1 MTDMFE
7 ATVRPY
13 AVVPQAFFAQ
23 EWAHLEDALDQ
34 SRVRVTVRCQHTVPR
49 LVFDALVQTRRKGL
63 TVQLA
68 LPDTALNRQSA
79 IAWERLSAIGGQI
92 SWLQSGTA
100 TTPADLPFPPLV
112 VLLDEAVVF
121 TGKLGA
127 GICPPD
133 DAAAVPGLVCWGD
146 ADFVRQTR
154 QVLDEEANWLAHS
167 AAPPGDESAATAVQL
182 RQDGGAVQHAWLAR
196 VLQNHALAAQAE
208 IAETQR
214 QMALIDYAQEQA
226 LGPLMRDYLRSKAQ
240 YLHHL
245 ALQDQT
251 AREDAYAARQRWD
264 EYEAAQ
270 AAPDS
275 EAGPAHLDADALD
288 QLKQLYRKLAM
299 QCHPDRVADT
309 DQDRA
314 AQLFQ
319 ALQGSY
325 RRGDMTALFAL
336 QESVAR
342 AGFQAPAAAPP
353 PQDGNAAAQSQAADE
368 ESLAVQARLRALRS
382 ALAQRHEAL
391 ETLRTSPTWRTLSSQ
406 PNWELWFAQ
415 QQHHLQSELQRF
427 ESVLQVGSSGPAA
440 AAAPVPSAA
449 AAASHV

>member
-1 MTDMFE
+1 MTDMFD
-7 ATVRPY
+7 AAGRPY
-13 AVVPQAFFAQ
+13 ASAPQAFFAG

-34 SRVRVTVRCQHTVPR
+34 TRARITVRCQHTVPR
-49 LVFDALVQTRRKGL
+49 LVFDALVQIRRKGL

-68 LPDTALNRQSA
+68 LPDTGLNRHCA
-79 IAWERLSAIGGQI
+79 IAWERLSAIGGHI
-92 SWLQSGTA
+92 AWLNGAADPGGTE
-100 TTPADLPFPPLV
+100 LPFPPLV
-112 VLLDEAVVF
+112 AVLDDALVF

-127 GICPPD
+127 GICPAD

-154 QVLDEEANWLAHS
+154 QVLDEEAGWLAHS
-167 AAPPGDESAATAVQL
+167 AAPVGGQSAARAVQL

-196 VLQNHALAAQAE
+196 VLQNHALATQAE

-214 QMALIDYAQEQA
+214 QMALFDHAQEQA

-240 YLHHL
+240 YLQHL
-245 ALQDQT
+245 ALQDQAALEA
-251 AREDAYAARQRWD
+251 ARTARQRWD
-264 EYEAAQ
+264 DYEAAQ
-270 AAPDS
+270 DAPDR
-275 EAGPAHLDADALD
+275 EAEPLSLDADALD

-309 DQDRA
+309 EQERA
-314 AQLFQ
+314 AQLFHS
-319 ALQGSY
+319 LQSSY

-342 AGFQAPAAAPP
+342 AGFQAPAADPP
-353 PQDGNAAAQSQAADE
+353 RQDGDAAAQSQASDE
-368 ESLAVQARLRALRS
+368 ASQAVQARLRALRS
-382 ALAQRHEAL
+382 ALAQRQAVL

-415 QQHHLQSELQRF
+415 QQQYLQLELQRF
-427 ESVLQVGSSGPAA
+427 ETALQVGPAGPVAA
-440 AAAPVPSAA
+440 AV
-449 AAASHV
+449 SHV